1 VEATSKDEVK
11 GNVSHA
17 ERKLSNMEEQIKIQQ
32 EMLEI
37 QKVEQEHQF
46 MDVDVEKMAPWVHDY
61 YVTMQKQISAK
72 TVSGES
78 SKSPSNKM

>member
-1 VEATSKDEVK
+1 VEVASKDEVK
-11 GNVSHA
+11 ENVSHA

-46 MDVDVEKMAPWVHDY
+46 MDVEKMAPWVHDY
-61 YVTMQKQISAK
+61 YVTMQKHVSTN

-78 SKSPSNKM
+78 SKSPSNEM